1 MTSAHTIDELI
12 TKVSE
17 TMRSHLTRLQ
27 SDYDIYKQTHDAILA
42 LPAVQ
47 SAIREGY
54 SPHQESKSEK
64 EKQSYFT
71 STNMY
76 IETIDALKSELR
88 NVQLENDAL
97 RLQLSSSSESTSNI
111 TLVIEETTTLQQE
124 PFEAEEEEVNEDKE
138 EEEADVQ
145 EEDAEEADV
154 QEEDA
159 EEAEEADVQ
168 EEDAEEAEAVD
179 VQEEYVEADA
189 ANEEDAEEADVQ
201 EDEDEDEEEDEEE
214 VEVVEVQIK
223 GKTYFATNE
232 ISGVIYECLADG
244 DIGDEVGEFKNGKP
258 VFKSTR

>member
-27 SDYDIYKQTHDAILA
+27 SEYDIYKQTHDAILA

-145 EEDAEEADV
+145 EEDAEEA
-154 QEEDA
+154 
-159 EEAEEADVQ
+159 EEADVQ
-168 EEDAEEAEAVD
+168 EEDAEEA
-179 VQEEYVEADA
+179 DA
-189 ANEEDAEEADVQ
+189 ANEEDEEEADVQ
-201 EDEDEDEEEDEEE
+201 EDEDEEE